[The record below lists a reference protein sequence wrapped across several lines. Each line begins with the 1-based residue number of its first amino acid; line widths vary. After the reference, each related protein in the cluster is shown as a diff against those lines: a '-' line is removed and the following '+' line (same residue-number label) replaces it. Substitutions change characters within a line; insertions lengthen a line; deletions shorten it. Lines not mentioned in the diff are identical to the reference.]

1 MNDKK
6 YKVELSKIDIET
18 IMDSLQYMT
27 DGIRATLLKMNVS
40 KEEFFQ
46 YMNELYAHQ
55 LYRNFL
61 ELWTAIERGDIE

>member
-6 YKVELSKIDIET
+6 YKVELSKNDIET

-40 KEEFFQ
+40 KEEYFQ
-46 YMNELYAHQ
+46 YMSELKANQ